1 MRMRSVLVMGM
12 PLRSALS
19 TRLSSAI
26 TLWTTPK
33 DAMDMGRVAG
43 LSQGLVEY
51 GFQHKLGTCVAGF
64 GFGNHRISQRPG
76 QGRVQLDLQGDHL
89 AGTACNLMASKPHKA
104 GLGLGVGVLMGMGL

>member
-1 MRMRSVLVMGM
+1 MRMRSALVMGM

-19 TRLSSAI
+19 TRLSSPI

-76 QGRVQLDLQGDHL
+76 QGRVQFDLQGDQL
-89 AGTACNLMASKPHKA
+89 AGTACNLMAS
-104 GLGLGVGVLMGMGL
+104 